1 MINVPLYIKKI
12 AAKGNNSYKN
22 LSFYCAPLSKW
33 LFTYIEQLVWP
44 RPLLSPQNYGPCR
57 YITLHPLPQP
67 FLSSVYY
74 PSAPWFSHTADSH
87 SLSSTPQKW
96 ACPLPP
102 HTENGLLFLPWWFGQ
117 LGLYGNWVF
126 LVKKKYQNK
135 FTNFSFQS
143 TCFYFSYKFH

>member
-1 MINVPLYIKKI
+1 M
-12 AAKGNNSYKN
+12 
-22 LSFYCAPLSKW
+22 SFYCAPLSKW

-67 FLSSVYY
+67 FLSSVYC

-126 LVKKKYQNK
+126 LVKKNIKISIPIFHFNQHV
-135 FTNFSFQS
+135 FIFHINFINS
-143 TCFYFSYKFH
+143 TA